1 MLSQPHVWTANGSV
15 PNPPGGCPLYVT
27 CANAPMF
34 SVMAPPQKKLKG
46 VIVIL
51 SLSLYGA
58 GVGSPMIVDRDA
70 SVWVNPKVT
79 IAEIGGTQIFESLP
93 TKLSGLG
100 RLFAS
105 SGGIYLPLL

>member
-1 MLSQPHVWTANGSV
+1 MDGKWVRSDTGL
-15 PNPPGGCPLYVT
+15 GCPLYVT

-58 GVGSPMIVDRDA
+58 GLVVP
-70 SVWVNPKVT
+70 
-79 IAEIGGTQIFESLP
+79 
-93 TKLSGLG
+93 
-100 RLFAS
+100 
-105 SGGIYLPLL
+105 

>member
-1 MLSQPHVWTANGSV
+1 ML
-15 PNPPGGCPLYVT
+15 
-27 CANAPMF
+27 

-58 GVGSPMIVDRDA
+58 GVGSPMIADRDA
-70 SVWVNPKVT
+70 WVWVNPKVT
-79 IAEIGGTQIFESLP
+79 IAEIGGAQIFESLP

-105 SGGIYLPLL
+105 SGGMYLPLLYSEPGKSVGRYGPPPAV